1 MSLFEDAK
9 PVRNQHRKVTPY
21 YQVIVIGDEDNAY
34 NHEPGC
40 TVEAVPV
47 GNEAHY
53 VVKKANGTIDAMY
66 PFSSVLSIELIEEE
80 DQED

>member
-47 GNEAHY
+47 G
-53 VVKKANGTIDAMY
+53 KRS
-66 PFSSVLSIELIEEE
+66 PLRREEGQR
-80 DQED
+80 DHRRHVSLQFGVIH